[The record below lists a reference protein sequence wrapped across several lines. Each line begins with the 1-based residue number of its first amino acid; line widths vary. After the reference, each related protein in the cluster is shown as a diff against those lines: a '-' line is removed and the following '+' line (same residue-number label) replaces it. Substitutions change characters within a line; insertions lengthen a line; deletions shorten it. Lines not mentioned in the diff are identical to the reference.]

1 MENLPKIFLLAAA
14 IALIIGVILS
24 FTQTALIATANGWLD
39 LSLALAVF
47 SIAIKMV
54 LVPEKKLNK

>member
-1 MENLPKIFLLAAA
+1 MENLPKISLLAAA

-24 FTQTALIATANGWLD
+24 FTQTTLIATANGWLD

-54 LVPEKKLNK
+54 LVPEKKG